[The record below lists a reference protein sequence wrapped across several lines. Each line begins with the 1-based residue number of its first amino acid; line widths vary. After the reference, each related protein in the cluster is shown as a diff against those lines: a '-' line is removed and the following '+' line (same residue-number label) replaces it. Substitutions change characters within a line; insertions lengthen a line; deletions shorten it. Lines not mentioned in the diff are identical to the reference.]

1 MGNKP
6 TATTGSHPI
15 EHVLDKLENVH
26 STSRY
31 QYRAK
36 CPVHQKANS
45 SSRTL
50 SIKEET
56 DGHVLLHCFGGCDYV
71 DVLDAIGLKKC
82 DLYLNDG
89 FIANWAYERELGKRT
104 HRDIINDCK
113 PSATLVQAYV
123 SHILKPKNWQV
134 LSETLGLDNED
145 LWVLQGAS
153 ECLQELLDA

>member
-1 MGNKP
+1 MKDET

-15 EHVLDKLENVH
+15 ERVLDSLDNVY

-45 SSRTL
+45 RSRTL

-56 DGHVLLHCFGGCDYV
+56 DGHVLLNCFAGCDYAE
-71 DVLDAIGLKKC
+71 VLDAIGLKKC
-82 DLYLNDG
+82 DLYPNDG

-104 HRDIINDCK
+104 PRDIINDCK
-113 PSATLVQAYV
+113 PSATLVQVYV
-123 SHILKPKNWQV
+123 GHILKPKNWKV
-134 LSETLGLDNED
+134 LSETLDLDDKD

-153 ECLQELLDA
+153 ECLRELLDA

>member
-82 DLYLNDG
+82 DLYPNDG

-104 HRDIINDCK
+104 PRDIINDCK

>member
-1 MGNKP
+1 MKDET

-15 EHVLDKLENVH
+15 ERVLDSLDNVY

-45 SSRTL
+45 RSRTL

-56 DGHVLLHCFGGCDYV
+56 DGHVLLNCFAGCDYAE
-71 DVLDAIGLKKC
+71 VLDAIGLKKC
-82 DLYLNDG
+82 DLYPNDG

-104 HRDIINDCK
+104 PRDIINDCK
-113 PSATLVQAYV
+113 PSATLVQVYV
-123 SHILKPKNWQV
+123 GHILKPENWKV
-134 LSETLGLDNED
+134 LSETLGLDDKD

-153 ECLQELLDA
+153 ECLREVLDA

>member
-1 MGNKP
+1 MKDET

-15 EHVLDKLENVH
+15 ERVLDSLDNVY

-45 SSRTL
+45 RSRTL

-56 DGHVLLHCFGGCDYV
+56 DGHVLLNCFAGCDYAE
-71 DVLDAIGLKKC
+71 VLDAIGLKKC
-82 DLYLNDG
+82 DLYPNDG

-104 HRDIINDCK
+104 PRDIINDCK
-113 PSATLVQAYV
+113 PSATLVQVYV
-123 SHILKPKNWQV
+123 GHILKPENWKV
-134 LSETLGLDNED
+134 LSETLGLDSKD

-153 ECLQELLDA
+153 ECLRELLDA

>member
-1 MGNKP
+1 MKDET

-15 EHVLDKLENVH
+15 ERVLDSLDNVY

-45 SSRTL
+45 RSRTL

-56 DGHVLLHCFGGCDYV
+56 DGHVLLNCFAGCDYAE
-71 DVLDAIGLKKC
+71 VLDAIGLKKC
-82 DLYLNDG
+82 DLYPNNG

-104 HRDIINDCK
+104 PRDIINDCK
-113 PSATLVQAYV
+113 PSATLVQVYV
-123 SHILKPKNWQV
+123 GHILKPENWKV
-134 LSETLGLDNED
+134 LSETLDLDDKD

-153 ECLQELLDA
+153 ECLRELLDA

>member
-56 DGHVLLHCFGGCDYV
+56 DGHVLLHCFAGCDYAEI
-71 DVLDAIGLKKC
+71 LNAIGLKKC
-82 DLYLNDG
+82 DLYPSDG

-113 PSATLVQAYV
+113 PSATLVQVYV
-123 SHILKPKNWQV
+123 GHILKPENWKV
-134 LSETLGLDNED
+134 LSETLGLDDKD

-153 ECLQELLDA
+153 ECLRELLDA

>member
-82 DLYLNDG
+82 DLYPNDG

>member
-1 MGNKP
+1 MKDET

-15 EHVLDKLENVH
+15 ERVLDSLDNVY

-45 SSRTL
+45 RSRTL

-56 DGHVLLHCFGGCDYV
+56 DGHVLLNCFAGCDYAE
-71 DVLDAIGLKKC
+71 VLDAIGLKKC
-82 DLYLNDG
+82 DLYPNDG

-104 HRDIINDCK
+104 PRDIINDCK
-113 PSATLVQAYV
+113 PSATLVQVYV
-123 SHILKPKNWQV
+123 
-134 LSETLGLDNED
+134 
-145 LWVLQGAS
+145 
-153 ECLQELLDA
+153 

>member
-1 MGNKP
+1 MKDET

-15 EHVLDKLENVH
+15 ERVLDSLDNVY

-45 SSRTL
+45 RSRTL

-56 DGHVLLHCFGGCDYV
+56 DGHVLLNCFAGCDYAE
-71 DVLDAIGLKKC
+71 VLDAIGLKKC
-82 DLYLNDG
+82 DLYPNNG

-104 HRDIINDCK
+104 PRDIINDCK
-113 PSATLVQAYV
+113 PSATLVQVYV
-123 SHILKPKNWQV
+123 GHILKPENWKV
-134 LSETLGLDNED
+134 LSETLGLDDKD

-153 ECLQELLDA
+153 ECLRELLDA

>member
-1 MGNKP
+1 MKDET

-15 EHVLDKLENVH
+15 ERVLDSLDNVY

-45 SSRTL
+45 RSRTL

-56 DGHVLLHCFGGCDYV
+56 DGHVLLNCFAGCDYAE
-71 DVLDAIGLKKC
+71 VLDAIGLKKC
-82 DLYLNDG
+82 DLYPNDG

-104 HRDIINDCK
+104 PRDIINDCK
-113 PSATLVQAYV
+113 PSATLVQVYV
-123 SHILKPKNWQV
+123 GHILKPENRKV
-134 LSETLGLDNED
+134 LSETLGLDDKD

-153 ECLQELLDA
+153 ECLREVLDA

>member
-82 DLYLNDG
+82 DLYPNDG

-104 HRDIINDCK
+104 PRDIINDCK
-113 PSATLVQAYV
+113 PSATLVQVYV
-123 SHILKPKNWQV
+123 GHILKPENWKV
-134 LSETLGLDNED
+134 LSETLGLDDKD

-153 ECLQELLDA
+153 ECLREMLDA

>member
-1 MGNKP
+1 MKDET

-15 EHVLDKLENVH
+15 ERVLDSLDNVY

-45 SSRTL
+45 RSRTL

-56 DGHVLLHCFGGCDYV
+56 DGHVLLNCFAGCDYAE
-71 DVLDAIGLKKC
+71 VLDAIGLKKC
-82 DLYLNDG
+82 DLYPNDG

-104 HRDIINDCK
+104 PRDIINDCK
-113 PSATLVQAYV
+113 PSATLVQVYV
-123 SHILKPKNWQV
+123 GHILKPENWKV
-134 LSETLGLDNED
+134 LSETLGLDDKD

-153 ECLQELLDA
+153 ECLRELLDA

>member
-1 MGNKP
+1 MKDET

-15 EHVLDKLENVH
+15 ERVLDSLDNVY

-45 SSRTL
+45 RSRTL

-56 DGHVLLHCFGGCDYV
+56 DGHVLLNCFAGCDYAE
-71 DVLDAIGLKKC
+71 VLDAIGLKKS
-82 DLYLNDG
+82 DLYPNDG

-104 HRDIINDCK
+104 PRDIINDCK
-113 PSATLVQAYV
+113 PSATLVQVYV
-123 SHILKPKNWQV
+123 GHILKPENWKV
-134 LSETLGLDNED
+134 LSETLGLDDKD

-153 ECLQELLDA
+153 ECLREVLDA

>member
-1 MGNKP
+1 LENKT

-15 EHVLDKLENVH
+15 ECVLDKLENVH

-36 CPVHQKANS
+36 CPVHQKVNS
-45 SSRTL
+45 RSRTL

-56 DGHVLLHCFGGCDYV
+56 DGHVLLNCFGGCDYV

-82 DLYLNDG
+82 DLYPNDG

-104 HRDIINDCK
+104 PRDIINDCK

-123 SHILKPKNWQV
+123 SHILKPENWQV

-153 ECLQELLDA
+153 ECLRELLDA

>member
-1 MGNKP
+1 MKDET

-15 EHVLDKLENVH
+15 ERVLDSLDNVY

-45 SSRTL
+45 RSRTL

-56 DGHVLLHCFGGCDYV
+56 DGHVLLNCFAGCDYAE
-71 DVLDAIGLKKC
+71 VLDAIGLKKC
-82 DLYLNDG
+82 DLYPNNG

-104 HRDIINDCK
+104 PRDIINDCK
-113 PSATLVQAYV
+113 PSATLVQVYV
-123 SHILKPKNWQV
+123 GHILKPENWKV
-134 LSETLGLDNED
+134 LSETLGLDDKD

-153 ECLQELLDA
+153 ECLREVLDA

>member
-56 DGHVLLHCFGGCDYV
+56 DGHVLLNCFGGCDYAE
-71 DVLDAIGLKKC
+71 VLDAIGLKKC
-82 DLYLNDG
+82 DLYPNDG

-104 HRDIINDCK
+104 PRDIINDCK
-113 PSATLVQAYV
+113 PSATLVQVYV
-123 SHILKPKNWQV
+123 GHILKPENWKV
-134 LSETLGLDNED
+134 LSETLGLDDKD

-153 ECLQELLDA
+153 ECLRELLDA

>member
-45 SSRTL
+45 RSRTL

-56 DGHVLLHCFGGCDYV
+56 DGHVLLNCFAGCDYAE
-71 DVLDAIGLKKC
+71 VLDAIGLKKC
-82 DLYLNDG
+82 DLYPNDG